1 MNMPCPLTARS
12 RFESVNSM
20 LPCANCCATAA
31 TRTPLPLALLDT
43 PCSDTANRSANS
55 AREPLKP
62 LVDVL
67 AMLLA
72 VTFEVGLGGV
82 QAREGNAKW
91 HGVISCE
98 FFSGYSTRSTSLMA
112 ISPRVSVSSMSA
124 PVAGSSATLETLGR
138 DAGVQRNVLVADLGD
153 DFDLVGAGRRAAR
166 RRRWCR
172 PR

>member
-1 MNMPCPLTARS
+1 MPWPLTARS

-55 AREPLKP
+55 VREPLKP

-72 VTFEVGLGGV
+72 VTLRSVWAAFRPERAIRNGMEWLLGNFV
-82 QAREGNAKW
+82 
-91 HGVISCE
+91 
-98 FFSGYSTRSTSLMA
+98 GYSTRSTSLMA
-112 ISPRVSVSSMSA
+112 ISPSVSVSSMSA
-124 PVAGSSATLETLGR
+124 PVAGSSATLDTWAATLVLSETFWSPTL
-138 DAGVQRNVLVADLGD
+138 ATTSIL
-153 DFDLVGAGRRAAR
+153 
-166 RRRWCR
+166 
-172 PR
+172 